1 MGKER
6 IDEMKLRNNLPS
18 FCTTQIPKELC
29 KGVNEKELKRSLEGK
44 KAD

>member
-6 IDEMKLRNNLPS
+6 GDEMKLRSNLPS
-18 FCTTQIPKELC
+18 FCTTQVPKELC
-29 KGVNEKELKRSLEGK
+29 KGVNEKKLKRSLESK